1 MTQKTINVL
10 HLYPNSMNIYG
21 DMGNILTIKR
31 RLEWHGYQPNVI
43 RYNQGDEF
51 PTEVDIVVGGGGQ
64 DSGQLAV
71 QDDLIKIKDQLQELA
86 TGGTPMLVICGLY
99 QLFGHRF
106 LTSDGTEI
114 KGIELLDVD
123 TIAGSERMIGNIITD
138 SDDFGPIVGFENHS
152 GKTTL
157 GPNATPLAK
166 VRLGAGNNGQDE
178 TEGARQYNIIGSYL
192 HGSLLPRNPKIA
204 DWLIEKAAINR
215 YGQFKAAGIDD
226 SIATK
231 ARQTA
236 LELSR

>member
-51 PTEVDIVVGGGGQ
+51 PTEVDIVIGGGGQ

-114 KGIELLDVD
+114 KGIGLLDVD

-157 GPNATPLAK
+157 GPMPLH
-166 VRLGAGNNGQDE
+166 
-178 TEGARQYNIIGSYL
+178 S
-192 HGSLLPRNPKIA
+192 PKC
-204 DWLIEKAAINR
+204 D
-215 YGQFKAAGIDD
+215 
-226 SIATK
+226 
-231 ARQTA
+231 
-236 LELSR
+236 